1 MTQQIL
7 IPLAYEVALQCQPSP
22 WRKPPYRK
30 ILVPL
35 DGSVE
40 SECAIELGQKLLP
53 SGGEGILLRVIPPE
67 NSDKLGERRE
77 MVSNK
82 EKARHAG
89 AMGYLNGVVGHL
101 VQSQGRWRCEVVIS
115 DSVVD
120 AIADFAIQEN
130 VDLIA
135 MFTHDR
141 KGIAKLVKGS
151 IAEKV
156 QQKVNVPLRVS
167 RPGELPLK
175 WSLPSLTP
183 DVEAYWVG
191 DGELVGEERTC
202 GRWSKLS

>member
-1 MTQQIL
+1 MTQQLL

-40 SECAIELGQKLLP
+40 SECAIESAQELLP

-67 NSDKLGERRE
+67 KPDKLGERQERLSKRE
-77 MVSNK
+77 
-82 EKARHAG
+82 EARRAG
-89 AMGYLNGVVGHL
+89 AMGYLKCVVGQL
-101 VQSQGRWRCEVVIS
+101 VQSQGRWRCEVIIS
-115 DSVVD
+115 DSVAD

-141 KGIAKLVKGS
+141 KGIAKLLKGS
-151 IAEKV
+151 IAEEV
-156 QQKVNVPLRVS
+156 QQKVNVPLRVL
-167 RPGELPLK
+167 RPRELALR
-175 WSLPSLTP
+175 WSLFPHI
-183 DVEAYWVG
+183 EAYWVG
-191 DGELVGEERTC
+191 DGELADEERTC
-202 GRWSKLS
+202 GGWSKMP